1 MDDNLVKELMTTVN
15 CSTCGRRY
23 EAGDVNILYHQR
35 ELWFMSVSCQSC
47 RTKGLVAAL
56 IKSGGKAQLVTD
68 LTEEELAR
76 FREASPISADDVL
89 DVHNFL
95 EGFDGDFSSVFG
107 EHDDRP

>member
-15 CSTCGRRY
+15 CSVCGRRY

-56 IKSGGKAQLVTD
+56 IKGGEKARFVTD
-68 LTEEELAR
+68 LTEKDMAR
-76 FREASPISADDVL
+76 LKEAPPVNADDVL

-95 EGFDGDFSSVFG
+95 EGFDGDFSSLFT
-107 EHDDRP
+107 D